1 MSDAWTPPSELESL
15 ADDACGGSLSEEGAG
30 RLAVLLRDRRAC
42 RWYRDYCLLQVEL
55 RFLVLAD
62 RIDVAA
68 RESLRPELEIPD
80 VEEVGIGKTPFR
92 TPNSEFQGSLPL
104 VVACPPSFLH
114 SPLLS
119 PQPSL
124 GRWAFSYVV
133 ATMILGTALL
143 AAWTYRISHHVD
155 LARDRSATL
164 SIKENTSPQ
173 MAFVGRITGAVD
185 CRWADPKTEVS
196 ERDDVPLGCKYDLVS
211 GFLEITYGTGA
222 KIILQGPCRYEV
234 ESFRGGYL
242 SLGKLTAKIGERG
255 GGERR
260 GEDI

>member
-143 AAWTYRISHHVD
+143 AAWTYRISHHVN
-155 LARDRSATL
+155 LARDRSAT
-164 SIKENTSPQ
+164 SEHQGEHVAADGVRWPHH
-173 MAFVGRITGAVD
+173 GRG
-185 CRWADPKTEVS
+185 RL
-196 ERDDVPLGCKYDLVS
+196 PLGRSQD
-211 GFLEITYGTGA
+211 
-222 KIILQGPCRYEV
+222 
-234 ESFRGGYL
+234 
-242 SLGKLTAKIGERG
+242 
-255 GGERR
+255 
-260 GEDI
+260 